1 LIRLDDEGFR
11 NRFRHSPIKR
21 IKRRGF
27 LRNVAIALGNSGN
40 LDAVA
45 PLIEVLGDKEPLIR
59 AHAVWALGEL
69 LQEKAPTVLWEN
81 LAQESDEMVLT
92 EIRNVDNTFRRTSGS
107 YFSLE

>member
-1 LIRLDDEGFR
+1 M
-11 NRFRHSPIKR
+11 
-21 IKRRGF
+21 
-27 LRNVAIALGNSGN
+27 
-40 LDAVA
+40 
-45 PLIEVLGDKEPLIR
+45 
-59 AHAVWALGEL
+59 GEL